1 MEDNLPQIAIFAS
14 GNGSNAENIVHFF
27 RKQKTAR
34 VNLIISNNSHA
45 LVLERAK
52 HLGINSLLIN
62 RSDFKDAKTLIS
74 QLNQYP
80 IDLIVLAGF
89 LWLIPGELIEAFP
102 QKIVNIHPA
111 LLPKY
116 GGKGMY
122 GDHVHK
128 AVSAAKESESG
139 ISVHYVNQAYDEG
152 SIIFQQSV
160 AIEPGENP
168 DSIAEKVHQLEY
180 TYFPS
185 AIEKVILEL
194 KKD

>member
-27 RKQKTAR
+27 RKRNTAR

-52 HLGINSLLIN
+52 RLGINSLLIN

-74 QLNQYP
+74 QLKQNH

-89 LWLIPGELIEAFP
+89 LWLIPGGLIEAFP

-139 ISVHYVNQAYDEG
+139 ISVHFVNQAYDEG
-152 SIIFQQSV
+152 SVIFQQSV

-180 TYFPS
+180 AYFPS
-185 AIEKVILEL
+185 TIEKVVLEL
-194 KKD
+194 KKN